1 MKTNVYLASKPR
13 YEILDGLRGVA
24 ALMVVLFH
32 IFETYCP
39 EGGQQL
45 INHGYLAVDFFFAL
59 SGFVIGY
66 AYDDRW
72 GKMTTW
78 GFFKRRLVRLHPM
91 VIMGTVVGA
100 CLFFFATGMFPK
112 TLDVSASLFFLCLV
126 MGFFMIPCPTSM
138 DIRGWAE
145 TNSFNGPNWSLT
157 YEYLAN
163 ILYAFILRR
172 LPKWALAILI
182 VIAGFFTLDLTLG
195 WDVLGML
202 PAPQYTVI
210 GGWSLTPDQVYIAL
224 TRLFYPFLT
233 GLMISRILAGRISSE
248 NASGSPIH
256 LKGGFWWASLL
267 LIVIFSVP
275 CIGGYAGLA
284 NGIYQAIIIL
294 LVFPLIL
301 LIGAGSRTTDTTSTR
316 ICNFLGDIS
325 YPLYITHYPLMY
337 MHLSFHANHPDV
349 PLFVD
354 VMMSAGVVVFA
365 VIMAYALLKVYDIP
379 VRRWLVEKWLKN
391 RQSDH

>member
-1 MKTNVYLASKPR
+1 MAYLESKPR
-13 YEILDGLRGVA
+13 YEVLDGLRGVA
-24 ALMVVLFH
+24 ALCVVGFH
-32 IFETYCP
+32 MMECYSADITNN
-39 EGGQQL
+39 
-45 INHGYLAVDFFFAL
+45 IMAHGYLAVDFFFAL

-78 GFFKRRLVRLHPM
+78 GFF
-91 VIMGTVVGA
+91 
-100 CLFFFATGMFPK
+100 
-112 TLDVSASLFFLCLV
+112 
-126 MGFFMIPCPTSM
+126 
-138 DIRGWAE
+138 
-145 TNSFNGPNWSLT
+145 
-157 YEYLAN
+157 
-163 ILYAFILRR
+163 
-172 LPKWALAILI
+172 
-182 VIAGFFTLDLTLG
+182 TLDLTLG

-210 GGWSLTPDQVYIAL
+210 GGWSLTPDQIYIAL

-233 GLMISRILAGRISSE
+233 GLMISRMLAGRISSE

-337 MHLSFHANHPDV
+337 MHMSFHANHPDV

-354 VMMSAGVVVFA
+354 VMMSAGVVIFA
-365 VIMAYALLKVYDIP
+365 VIMAYVLLKVYDIP
-379 VRRWLVEKWLKN
+379 VRQWLVEKGLNN
-391 RQSDH
+391 RQSNP